1 MTSLPL
7 NDDRIFPMKIKLID
21 SRGIWLDGKQQAS
34 GYEATVADVT
44 GKALIASGF
53 AVELIEVKAESK
65 KPKAK
70 FDAE

>member
-1 MTSLPL
+1 
-7 NDDRIFPMKIKLID
+7 MKIKLID

-44 GKALIASGF
+44 GAALVKSGL
-53 AVELIEVKAESK
+53 AVEVNDEKVENKKFQAL

-70 FDAE
+70 PNAD

>member
-1 MTSLPL
+1 
-7 NDDRIFPMKIKLID
+7 MKIKLID

-44 GKALIASGF
+44 GNALVKSGL
-53 AVELIEVKAESK
+53 AVEVNDAKVESK

-70 FDAE
+70 FNAD

>member
-1 MTSLPL
+1 
-7 NDDRIFPMKIKLID
+7 MKIKLID

-44 GKALIASGF
+44 GNALVKSGL
-53 AVELIEVKAESK
+53 AVEVNAAKVENKKFQAL

-70 FDAE
+70 SNAD

>member
-1 MTSLPL
+1 
-7 NDDRIFPMKIKLID
+7 MKIKLID

-44 GKALIASGF
+44 GKALIKSGL
-53 AVELIEVKAESK
+53 AVEVIEAKAEAK

-70 FDAE
+70 FNAD

>member
-1 MTSLPL
+1 
-7 NDDRIFPMKIKLID
+7 MKIKLID

-44 GKALIASGF
+44 GAALVTSGL
-53 AVELIEVKAESK
+53 AVEVNDAKVESK

-70 FDAE
+70 FNAD